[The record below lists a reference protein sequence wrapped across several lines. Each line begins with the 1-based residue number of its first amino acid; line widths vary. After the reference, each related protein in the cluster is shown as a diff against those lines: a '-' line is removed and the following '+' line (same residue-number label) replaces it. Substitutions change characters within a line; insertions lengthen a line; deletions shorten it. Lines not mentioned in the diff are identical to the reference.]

1 MLTSNSPEF
10 LFSISEVENFRPDTS
25 SRLRHYFNFI
35 RENHMDFRG
44 DIVEF
49 GVFRGAS
56 LVATALL
63 LKELGSN
70 KKVYGFDSFSGFP
83 NYSSNDDLEA
93 FSSENG
99 FDKETLDRVA
109 EYQNVMSQLWDKE
122 IDGSS
127 ASSSGDFSNTSSVLV
142 QRKLNFFQLDNVKI
156 IEGNFAES
164 VREKSFN
171 DMDVMCANIDCDL
184 YDGYQDSM
192 EFIWHK
198 LERGGFVHLD
208 EYYSLKFP
216 GAKIAVDEFCRK
228 YGISVT
234 EQISRNGEFPRVS
247 LNK

>member
-1 MLTSNSPEF
+1 
-10 LFSISEVENFRPDTS
+10 
-25 SRLRHYFNFI
+25 
-35 RENHMDFRG
+35 MDFRG

-70 KKVYGFDSFSGFP
+70 KKFMGSIVSQDFQ

-109 EYQNVMSQLWDKE
+109 EYQNVMSNLWDKE

-127 ASSSGDFSNTSSVLV
+127 ASSSCSDFSNTSSELV

-164 VREKSFN
+164 VREKSLN
-171 DMDVMCANIDCDL
+171 DMDVMCARTLLIVI
-184 YDGYQDSM
+184 YM
-192 EFIWHK
+192 MAI
-198 LERGGFVHLD
+198 
-208 EYYSLKFP
+208 
-216 GAKIAVDEFCRK
+216 KIQWNL
-228 YGISVT
+228 YGIS
-234 EQISRNGEFPRVS
+234 
-247 LNK
+247 